1 LDEPAPD
8 RPAPPKKRTSDP
20 NAGRN
25 KLNWLARVCID
36 PNLSHM
42 ARTAATI
49 LCTRYMHADR
59 GMVAWPAMATLAA
72 DLGVQARA
80 ASRAVR
86 ELVDAGYLI
95 REERPG
101 ATARFRI
108 AKSDAETDRKC
119 PKFGGEATR
128 DPRPAKQG
136 APDEVG
142 LPDEAGVREMSAVS
156 HPAWRGTAPP
166 FGEAGPPCLA
176 RQTNTGEVSTG
187 EGTPGNIKRASA
199 ALGLASDD
207 LFGSTPPSEQ
217 AAVAGAR
224 SPKATR
230 KARKADDD
238 QISAMLWKI
247 AAVYPEGPYVPARDN
262 LAGWRRSAGALR
274 SALKDDSFENILAG
288 AKAFGA
294 RNPDQQFVPRPTNW
308 LQRQDWRGELKRPQ
322 RSQQAVGN
330 GRSIGPDP
338 VQQIQRQRAQIRE
351 QASAAAAAADRFEA
365 PR

>member
-1 LDEPAPD
+1 MDEPAPD

-25 KLNWLARVCID
+25 KLNWLKRVVLD
-36 PNLSHM
+36 KHSSALAKSV
-42 ARTAATI
+42 AT
-49 LCTRYMHADR
+49 LLATVYMHSDR
-59 GMVAWPAMATLAA
+59 GCVAWPSVETVA
-72 DLGVQARA
+72 DALGYSGRSVRQAFG
-80 ASRAVR
+80 
-86 ELVDAGYLI
+86 ELVTAGHLA
-95 REERPG
+95 REHRAG
-101 ATARFRI
+101 STALYR
-108 AKSDAETDRKC
+108 
-119 PKFGGEATR
+119 
-128 DPRPAKQG
+128 
-136 APDEVG
+136 
-142 LPDEAGVREMSAVS
+142 MSAPYDADVEVKAS
-156 HPAWRGTAPP
+156 ENCGKRRADPGNPLPPYPGSPLPTTPEAEFRPPRKPASAKHRVM
-166 FGEAGPPCLA
+166 
-176 RQTNTGEVSTG
+176 NTG

-199 ALGLASDD
+199 ALGPASDD

-238 QISAMLWKI
+238 QISAMLGKI

-274 SALKDDSFENILAG
+274 SALKDDSFENILEG

-322 RSQQAVGN
+322 RSQQTVGN
-330 GRSIGPDP
+330 GRPFGPDP
-338 VQQIQRQRAQIRE
+338 AQQVRDQVAQIRE

-365 PR
+365 TR